1 MAAATDT
8 TTTTIRRY
16 DDDDISDDDY
26 DDQLNLSDIVR
37 HTGDI
42 LKRRGLLL
50 EKESSSSSS
59 PSQCDVALPHHLA
72 IPSSSNVNAN
82 RQSQYIARQHSSS
95 NNIHCHD
102 SSANTAHR
110 STAAQLGSPQ
120 QRHSNQQ
127 HYSSRQQ
134 VMNSNLLSK
143 GRRRALRWISDRAAQ
158 DEERRKKE
166 LSSPPLS
173 SPPQKLEHSCATTTK
188 TTAAAA
194 AAAAMP
200 PISPEITDL
209 TKHRP
214 ASNTQPTMKAIH
226 NEIVKDGKT
235 TPKSYIVQRHR
246 NHHHINHAIVPETAS
261 SSAIATTQIQKKA
274 IHDES
279 ENSETTTTPKSK
291 AVQYSRFHKSSSST
305 MATQIQKK
313 ALHNEGDN
321 SRTATTPKSN
331 AMQHSH
337 HIDHSRLHE
346 LNSSTMA
353 TQIQKK
359 AMYKECANGMPTTTP
374 ASTSNIVQRPYQPTT
389 VRCHPTTVSSS
400 YNSNTMDPNTER
412 LLRFHEAYNAIIR
425 ATTLPNN
432 EGGRNTISARW
443 LQSGAKRWTRDPNI
457 VSAVSIDGRVYED
470 LQRTPTLSLKQ
481 MKGSNGIGMAPTA
494 LYDRGASWFTMVTPP
509 KHPHYHPVSSPHT
522 GHTNNHDGE
531 YGKLNGN
538 NGGEEGETAMH
549 LSHLILQGDR
559 NYQQRKVLIRQFS
572 IDCRIPT
579 QQHGD
584 AKRGGHVS
592 ISTLHLLFIGGR
604 HAMTSKPKHDRVR
617 RKNLHHRRSTFEKK
631 LQDNGTTTDVRPV
644 NGRRRTFTKKSSNTN
659 SESNAVTAEIS
670 IADTKEIVS
679 TVSNLQE
686 RVEEET
692 LSIPPPSQDRFNV
705 IDFFKESLLYHLSE
719 SSIIDTDGTEIDI
732 LEDGNDFY
740 DDTHNNSATTTTT
753 TSSTARI
760 QSMLMSPSLITK
772 RYQQA
777 LKAIEHRNWKQISHM
792 INANPWLMEMKDV
805 RNDQNL
811 VHTLAFF
818 GGELNNIG
826 HESSNPTTID
836 LPEQLVRDIIE
847 YEPSAVHKLDIEGN
861 LPLHMAA
868 ASGNVIM
875 IEELGRRFPGAAS
888 VQNHY
893 GLLPLHLA
901 VISYQDLLATTTTYT
916 IFSVELLLEMF
927 PGAVG
932 VKDNDGNL
940 PLHTAAAALRGD
952 DGARVVNL
960 LLKAYHDWS
969 MTTAR
974 VDSNPPPAVVGMCKN
989 NAGETPLTRAIQSLA
1004 GKDMIEALLHG
1015 DGGRLAALDKG
1026 SESRNALH
1034 LALDRNFHDASVVLS
1049 ILKASPSTATIVDGN
1064 GMLPIQL
1071 ACRNSLQHEVILAI
1085 SIIDLPIDL
1094 GAMNGAA
1101 VLREGFGASWWY
1113 LLCESN
1119 DEYVSVVH
1127 DILSLCS
1134 YPQKV
1139 ALCLAKKVGGNDDNG
1154 YCRSMTVVSCAT
1166 PRCEQELRKRCLFWN
1181 RFEIVG
1187 EATTKSH
1194 AWNMQMFDA
1203 IDYGGTEYDDPI
1215 APNGGKRVSLFCYTD
1230 SKAYRKDVDHLILHN
1245 RTLDSKQFEEL
1256 NHLAKER
1263 DDDHVDDVGDDLPP
1277 YDVSSH
1283 YCVATE
1289 APRKTLANV
1298 IAQMA
1303 NYDRMK
1309 YLHKSRHL
1317 LHGISKSLHTMH
1329 TNNIIHGCIDSST
1342 IGKFGSTTWKI
1353 TGLIG
1358 SVVAGGH
1365 FPASR
1370 LGLHSPP
1377 EAFVV
1382 MRDKIDHERKF
1393 ASVAQ
1398 SLVAEPTVD
1407 VWAFGKLLY
1416 EVLAGESLFRLF
1428 LQKKMQN
1435 NKYHHEDASK
1445 CILKWSDDRH
1455 LLKVTKKLLS
1465 MGTSANG
1472 VELISKCLCGKH
1484 ARAKSMEEIVD
1495 HPFWDGF

>member
-1 MAAATDT
+1 M
-8 TTTTIRRY
+8 
-16 DDDDISDDDY
+16 
-26 DDQLNLSDIVR
+26 
-37 HTGDI
+37 
-42 LKRRGLLL
+42 
-50 EKESSSSSS
+50 
-59 PSQCDVALPHHLA
+59 
-72 IPSSSNVNAN
+72 
-82 RQSQYIARQHSSS
+82 
-95 NNIHCHD
+95 
-102 SSANTAHR
+102 
-110 STAAQLGSPQ
+110 
-120 QRHSNQQ
+120 
-127 HYSSRQQ
+127 
-134 VMNSNLLSK
+134 
-143 GRRRALRWISDRAAQ
+143 
-158 DEERRKKE
+158 KKK
-166 LSSPPLS
+166 PL
-173 SPPQKLEHSCATTTK
+173 
-188 TTAAAA
+188 
-194 AAAAMP
+194 
-200 PISPEITDL
+200 
-209 TKHRP
+209 
-214 ASNTQPTMKAIH
+214 H
-226 NEIVKDGKT
+226 NEI
-235 TPKSYIVQRHR
+235 
-246 NHHHINHAIVPETAS
+246 
-261 SSAIATTQIQKKA
+261 
-274 IHDES
+274 
-279 ENSETTTTPKSK
+279 ENSATTTPKSI
-291 AVQYSRFHKSSSST
+291 AVQHSRFHESSSPAIATIQIKTKAIHNASDNSRTVTTSKSNAIQHSHHVECSRLHDSSSSA
-305 MATQIQKK
+305 MATQIKKK
-313 ALHNEGDN
+313 ATH
-321 SRTATTPKSN
+321 
-331 AMQHSH
+331 
-337 HIDHSRLHE
+337 
-346 LNSSTMA
+346 
-353 TQIQKK
+353 
-359 AMYKECANGMPTTTP
+359 KECANGMPTTTP
-374 ASTSNIVQRPYQPTT
+374 TPTSSRVRCHYQPTT
-389 VRCHPTTVSSS
+389 APCHPITSSSSS
-400 YNSNTMDPNTER
+400 YNNNNNNNTIDPNTER

-432 EGGRNTISARW
+432 EGGRSTISARW
-443 LQSGAKRWTRDPNI
+443 LQSGGKRWTRDPNI

-481 MKGSNGIGMAPTA
+481 MRGSSGTAMAPI
-494 LYDRGASWFTMVTPP
+494 LYDRAASWFTMATPP
-509 KHPHYHPVSSPHT
+509 KHPS
-522 GHTNNHDGE
+522 HTNNHDGE
-531 YGKLNGN
+531 YGKQNGN
-538 NGGEEGETAMH
+538 NGGEEGETAIH
-549 LSHLILQGDR
+549 LSHLILQGAR

-572 IDCRIPT
+572 IDCRTISA
-579 QQHGD
+579 QQHAD
-584 AKRGGHVS
+584 AKIGGHVS
-592 ISTLHLLFIGGR
+592 ISTLQLIFTGGR
-604 HAMTSKPKHDRVR
+604 HAIASKPRHGKAR
-617 RKNLHHRRSTFEKK
+617 RKNSNHRRRTFDKK
-631 LQDNGTTTDVRPV
+631 LQDSGTIADETPV
-644 NGRRRTFTKKSSNTN
+644 NGSRRTFTKKLSNTKAELN
-659 SESNAVTAEIS
+659 NAVAAEIS
-670 IADTKEIVS
+670 IASTKQIVS
-679 TVSNLQE
+679 PVSNLE
-686 RVEEET
+686 VMVEEEL
-692 LSIPPPSQDRFNV
+692 LSSPPPSQDRFNV
-705 IDFFKESLLYHLSE
+705 IDYFKESLLYHLSE

-740 DDTHNNSATTTTT
+740 DDTHNNSATATTTT
-753 TSSTARI
+753 TTTASSTARI
-760 QSMLMSPSLITK
+760 QSMSMSPSLITK

-826 HESSNPTTID
+826 HESSNTTTTN

-901 VISYQDLLATTTTYT
+901 VISYQDLLATTTTCT
-916 IFSVELLLEMF
+916 ISSVEFLLELF

-940 PLHTAAAALRGD
+940 PLHTAASALRGV

-960 LLKAYHDWS
+960 LLKAYHNWS
-969 MTTAR
+969 MATVR
-974 VDSNPPPAVVGMCKN
+974 VNNNPPPAVGMCKN

-1004 GKDMIEALLHG
+1004 GKDMIEALLQG
-1015 DGGRLAALDKG
+1015 DGGRLAALDKD
-1026 SESRNALH
+1026 SESRIALH

-1049 ILKASPSTATIVDGN
+1049 ILKASPSTATIVDGD

-1094 GAMNGAA
+1094 GAVNGDA

-1119 DEYVSVVH
+1119 DEYVGVVQ

-1139 ALCLAKKVGGNDDNG
+1139 ALCLAKKLGGIDKEDG
-1154 YCRSMTVVSCAT
+1154 SRSRTVVSCAT

-1194 AWNMQMFDA
+1194 AWNVQKFDA
-1203 IDYGGTEYDDPI
+1203 IDHGGTEYDDPI
-1215 APNGGKRVSLFCYTD
+1215 VPNGGKRVSLFCYTD
-1230 SKAYRKDVDHLILHN
+1230 SKAYRKDVEHLILHN

-1263 DDDHVDDVGDDLPP
+1263 DDGDGVDDVGDDSPP
-1277 YDVSSH
+1277 HGISYQ
-1283 YCVATE
+1283 YCVATDD
-1289 APRKTLANV
+1289 PRKTLANV

-1303 NYDRMK
+1303 DYDRMK
-1309 YLHKSRHL
+1309 YLRKSRHL

-1329 TNNIIHGCIDSST
+1329 TNNIIHGCIDSTT

-1358 SVVAGGH
+1358 SVVAGDH

-1455 LLKVTKKLLS
+1455 LPKVTKKLLS
-1465 MGTSANG
+1465 IGISTNG
-1472 VELISKCLCGKH
+1472 VELISKCLCGKDI
-1484 ARAKSMEEIVD
+1484 RAISMKEVVD